1 MKPAVPNVSNPHR
14 ELTRERRTELEQ
26 YILQDPGT
34 PGAAYIFGYIDGAQG
49 NVNHHLHYVS
59 ARRKAYQLGYEDG
72 YGDYHKE

>member
-14 ELTRERRTELEQ
+14 EFTHKKRIELEQ

-34 PGAAYIFGYIDGAQG
+34 PGSAYIFGYIAGAQG
-49 NVNHHLHYVS
+49 DTSKFLTFES

-72 YGDYHKE
+72 YGDYH